1 MSNIKEYTLQEKKK
15 KTAEKSSKHDE
26 LYFQVKRN
34 YTDEESF
41 LWKGGI
47 KIMIDVHKN

>member
-15 KTAEKSSKHDE
+15 KLQKRAANMMRVIFSGKE
-26 LYFQVKRN
+26 LYFQVV

-47 KIMIDVHKN
+47 RRL